1 MFKCIKDINKNNINE
16 CNIMNNTKS
25 SISLL
30 IKMTI
35 KATFR
40 IILRSGKTQQMC
52 TLFTVPITNKEKS
65 LKKRKRYCRSSMN
78 NKI

>member
-16 CNIMNNTKS
+16 CNIMNNTES

-40 IILRSGKTQQMC
+40 VILRSGKNTTDVYIVYC
-52 TLFTVPITNKEKS
+52 TYNK
-65 LKKRKRYCRSSMN
+65 
-78 NKI
+78 